1 MTHKTYI
8 TYCGIP
14 LTATYDFYP
23 AQKETRIDPPY
34 PAIAELCEICV
45 TGTEYDISELLS
57 ESAIRAI
64 ETKVTEQHTDDWDT
78 P

>member
-1 MTHKTYI
+1 MTHKTDI

-34 PAIAELCEICV
+34 PATTDVYEICV

-64 ETKVTEQHTDDWDT
+64 ETKVTERHT